1 MTTNILYTY
10 YDDRIRSLPVIK
22 NKFTNGK
29 ILLQTNIHKPSKL
42 YTRRLLSNIHKPSK
56 LYTRRLLSNINYSL
70 PLLNTQFL
78 PLLNPPSKRTQS
90 LRFLP
95 KLII

>member
-10 YDDRIRSLPVIK
+10 YDDRIKSLPIIK

-42 YTRRLLSNIHKPSK
+42 YTRRLLSD
-56 LYTRRLLSNINYSL
+56 INYS
-70 PLLNTQFL
+70 L

>member
-1 MTTNILYTY
+1 MITNILYTY
-10 YDDRIRSLPVIK
+10 YDDRIKSLPIIK

-29 ILLQTNIHKPSKL
+29 ILLQT
-42 YTRRLLSNIHKPSK
+42 NIHKPSK

>member
-10 YDDRIRSLPVIK
+10 YDDRIKSLPIIK

-42 YTRRLLSNIHKPSK
+42 YTRRLL
-56 LYTRRLLSNINYSL
+56 YNINYSL
-70 PLLNTQFL
+70 PLLNTQSL
-78 PLLNPPSKRTQS
+78 PLLNPP
-90 LRFLP
+90 
-95 KLII
+95 

>member
-10 YDDRIRSLPVIK
+10 YDDRIKSLPIIK

-42 YTRRLLSNIHKPSK
+42 YTRRLL
-56 LYTRRLLSNINYSL
+56 YNINYSL
-70 PLLNTQFL
+70 PLLNTQSL
-78 PLLNPPSKRTQS
+78 PLLNPPSKRKQS